1 MGSTKTQHEKEKNMT
16 LFKQVAI
23 MLSIFLLIIL
33 VTVLT
38 LNFQSANKS
47 VQDRLYEDAKNTAT
61 SLSLSL
67 GNANGDISIMSTMI
81 NANFDS
87 GYYRNI
93 TLVDVD
99 NKILYQRKT
108 ETEIL
113 NIPEWF
119 LNFVNIKA
127 PIANANV
134 SAGWSQVGILS
145 VQSDTTY
152 AHKQLYSIFK
162 SLLISFAIISSLGLL
177 ILNLLIHTILSP
189 LKEVQKQAAAV
200 IKNEFIIQKNIPYIK
215 EFKDVVL
222 GMNNMVSKV
231 KAMFDKGNKELK
243 AHKELEYIDPV
254 TKLKNRKYFIDKLP
268 SYLKIDASSKG
279 GVNMILSINE
289 MSETNKKLGHSK
301 MDKFLVDIAN
311 VFTQNT
317 KNTQDAVI
325 SRMNGT
331 DFFIL
336 LPGYSSD
343 IALEITKSIEKSCI
357 DIIKSL
363 KLDEEKTS
371 ISMGVYEYKCTDTI
385 PQLLSRS
392 DNALAQAK
400 FSHSTYIEKSSNSLE
415 VMGKEAWKLIINS
428 AIEKNKFY
436 FVPWSVIDI
445 KNKKLDHHVLSIN
458 LTIDKDTSYSY
469 AQFMAPAI
477 EAGLSYKI
485 YKNVLNLLF
494 KTPQIVLKAK
504 TYALRL
510 PLEYLEAPNSYN
522 EISTLLKTNAAT
534 LPFKL
539 IIELPDKLVNHNS
552 ALIMQY
558 KKLFDMY
565 NIDIGIFEFIG
576 ESDDHEYLQ
585 NIKPV
590 YIKGE
595 GSYFLTQNTQSLLA
609 LRLIT
614 DSVDISIIAVGVMD
628 IKTLEEL
635 QKKGIELF
643 QGKVTEILEI

>member
-1 MGSTKTQHEKEKNMT
+1 MT
-16 LFKQVAI
+16 LFKQIAI

-33 VTVLT
+33 ATVLT

-93 TLVDVD
+93 ILIDVD
-99 NKILYQRKT
+99 KKVLYKRET
-108 ETEIL
+108 ETEVL
-113 NIPEWF
+113 NIPKWF

-134 SAGWSQVGILS
+134 SAGWSQVGILN

-152 AHKQLYSIFK
+152 AYKQLYSIFK
-162 SLLISFAIISSLGLL
+162 SLLISFAIISSLGLI
-177 ILNLLIHTILSP
+177 ILNLLIHTILRP

-200 IKNEFIIQKNIPYIK
+200 IKNEFIIQKNIPYTK

-231 KAMFDKGNKELK
+231 KAMFDKGNEELK
-243 AHKELEYIDPV
+243 AHKELEYIDQV

-268 SYLKIDASSKG
+268 SYLKIDASSKS
-279 GVNMILSINE
+279 GVNIILSINE
-289 MSETNKKLGHSK
+289 MGETNKKLGHSK
-301 MDKFLVDIAN
+301 MNTFLVNIAN
-311 VFTQNT
+311 IFTQNT

-343 IALEITKSIEKSCI
+343 IALEITKSIKTSCI
-357 DIIKSL
+357 DIIESL
-363 KLDEEKTS
+363 NLDEEKTS
-371 ISMGVYEYKCTDTI
+371 ISIGIYEYICTDTI

-415 VMGKEAWKLIINS
+415 VMGKEAWKSIINL

-436 FVPWSVIDI
+436 FVPWSVIDT

-458 LTIDKDTSYSY
+458 LTIDKNTSYSY

-485 YKNVLNLLF
+485 YKNILNLLF

-504 TYALRL
+504 KYALRL
-510 PLEYLEAPNSYN
+510 PLEYLEATNSYN
-522 EISTLLKTNAAT
+522 EISSLLQTNAAT

-539 IIELPDKLVNHNS
+539 IIELPDKLVNNNS

-576 ESDDHEYLQ
+576 ESDDYQYLQ

-595 GSYFLTQNTQSLLA
+595 GNYFLTQNTQSLSA

-614 DSVDISIIAVGVMD
+614 DSVDISIIAVGVVD
-628 IKTLEEL
+628 IKILKEL

-643 QGKVTEILEI
+643 QGKVTEDLEI